1 MTAQAT
7 AREAT
12 QGATQKVDPV
22 ALVTGAGGRLGS
34 AIAGALAV
42 RGMRLALA
50 DVSAPALER
59 LSYELRSELSLGEG
73 RVLGIEADVASDAD
87 VARMVR
93 EALEVFGRLDA
104 VVNNAGVEGPIGPA
118 EDLDL
123 EEVLAVYQV
132 NVFGALRVMKAVLP
146 TFKQQRS
153 GRIVNIASGAGT
165 AGTAFMA
172 AYSSSKHAVI
182 GLTRSIAREVADH
195 NVLVNAVCPGSV
207 ESPMMERIEGALG
220 ALAGAPVSFEDAVPM
235 GRYARPA
242 EVAEL
247 VAYLAVDAP
256 AYITG
261 AALVIDGGMRA

>member
-1 MTAQAT
+1 
-7 AREAT
+7 
-12 QGATQKVDPV
+12 
-22 ALVTGAGGRLGS
+22 
-34 AIAGALAV
+34 
-42 RGMRLALA
+42 
-50 DVSAPALER
+50 
-59 LSYELRSELSLGEG
+59 
-73 RVLGIEADVASDAD
+73 
-87 VARMVR
+87 
-93 EALEVFGRLDA
+93 
-104 VVNNAGVEGPIGPA
+104 VEGPISPA

-123 EEVLAVYQV
+123 ADVLAVYQV
-132 NVFGALRVMKAVLP
+132 NVFGTLRVMKAVLP
-146 TFKQQRS
+146 TFKEQRS
-153 GRIVNIASGAGT
+153 GRIINIASGAGT

-172 AYSSSKHAVI
+172 PYSSSKHAVI
-182 GLTRSIAREVADH
+182 GLTRSIAREVADR

-207 ESPMMERIEGALG
+207 ESPMMDRIEEALG

>member
-7 AREAT
+7 MQEAT

-34 AIAGALAV
+34 AIAGALAL

-59 LSYELRSELSLGEG
+59 LAYELRSELNLGEG

-93 EALEVFGRLDA
+93 ETLDVFGRLDA
-104 VVNNAGVEGPIGPA
+104 AVNGAGVEGPISPA

-123 EEVLAVYQV
+123 ADVLAVYQV
-132 NVFGALRVMKAVLP
+132 NVFGTLRVMKAVLP

-182 GLTRSIAREVADH
+182 GLTRSVAREVADH

-207 ESPMMERIEGALG
+207 ESPMMVRIEEALG
-220 ALAGAPVSFEDAVPM
+220 ALAGKPVSFEDAVPM

-256 AYITG
+256 PYITG